1 MKNHRRV
8 CYAVNAGYAEY
19 KGLPGII
26 RTGCPNTP
34 IYKSQFC
41 KLHSPTT
48 ITTPET
54 SKKPQR
60 IIVGKRVT
68 RQGTNYEVCI
78 LSR

>member
-34 IYKSQFC
+34 AYKSQFC
-41 KLHSPTT
+41 KLHNPST
-48 ITTPET
+48 ITTKDT
-54 SKKPQR
+54 SKKSEGL
-60 IIVGKRVT
+60 IVGKRVI
-68 RQGTNYEVCI
+68 RQGTSYEVCI